1 MFFLS
6 RDLSCLVFM
15 ELYMM
20 AFFLLFFKWVFLL
33 RTERGSVGSDGR

>member
-15 ELYMM
+15 ELDGF
-20 AFFLLFFKWVFLL
+20 FFLLFFKWFFLL